1 MAAAA
6 SVNAGARLDRLP
18 VSAFHRRILRLI
30 GLGMFFDGFDIYLG
44 AAVLGTT
51 LRSGF
56 STIGENAAFV
66 SSTFLGM
73 MLGSLLTGFLGDR
86 YGRRFT
92 YQANLAVFGLA
103 SLAAAFAPNMAVLIA
118 LRFVMGLGLG
128 AENVVGYSTMTE
140 FVPPAHRGRWLG
152 LVAVF
157 VVTGLPVSALAAW
170 ALVPAFGWRAM
181 FVLGGVGALL
191 VWQARK
197 ALPESPRWLESVGR
211 TGEAEALMAAIECEA
226 SGGAPLPQ
234 PAMPPGPAPSR
245 ALSTLFAP
253 PLLGRMVLG
262 CVSLVVI
269 NTLIYGF
276 ITWLPTFFAKQGLS
290 VAASFGY
297 SLIMALGAPA
307 GSLIGALLVDRVGR
321 RRMIVGAA
329 ALSMLFGCIY
339 PFVHDPVWL
348 PVAGLAL
355 TVPIYVLVAV
365 LFGVYIPELFPTEVR
380 LRASGICNT
389 FGRGATVLT
398 PFLVVPLFTA
408 YGVGGV
414 LALMVG
420 LLAVLI
426 ATVLILG
433 VEASGR
439 RLEEVAADP
448 GATETPAAVPGWT
461 G

>member
-1 MAAAA
+1 
-6 SVNAGARLDRLP
+6 
-18 VSAFHRRILRLI
+18 
-30 GLGMFFDGFDIYLG
+30 
-44 AAVLGTT
+44 
-51 LRSGF
+51 
-56 STIGENAAFV
+56 
-66 SSTFLGM
+66 
-73 MLGSLLTGFLGDR
+73 
-86 YGRRFT
+86 
-92 YQANLAVFGLA
+92 
-103 SLAAAFAPNMAVLIA
+103 
-118 LRFVMGLGLG
+118 
-128 AENVVGYSTMTE
+128 
-140 FVPPAHRGRWLG
+140 
-152 LVAVF
+152 
-157 VVTGLPVSALAAW
+157 
-170 ALVPAFGWRAM
+170 
-181 FVLGGVGALL
+181 
-191 VWQARK
+191 
-197 ALPESPRWLESVGR
+197 
-211 TGEAEALMAAIECEA
+211 MAAIERES
-226 SGGAPLPQ
+226 SGGAPLPA
-234 PAMPPGPAPSR
+234 PAPPPGPAPSR
-245 ALSTLFAP
+245 ALSTLLAP

-262 CVSLVVI
+262 CISLIVI

-290 VAASFGY
+290 VATSFGY

-329 ALSMLFGCIY
+329 ALSMLFGCVY

-426 ATVLILG
+426 ATVLVLG

-439 RLEEVAADP
+439 GAGGGGGRPRRDCGAGGCPGVDGVATAPHIRADQPGAHELSYPYIRPARGRAAADRRRALHVGLEP
-448 GATETPAAVPGWT
+448 AGPVACGLPAVGPCPCPHPVGGHVRRPRGAGRCGGADGGGRGGRRLWTRQGGAALHGAGRHGAADAAGAVPGA
-461 G
+461 GPGALCRRSRRPGGGGHGGAGAGRGRADRGRV